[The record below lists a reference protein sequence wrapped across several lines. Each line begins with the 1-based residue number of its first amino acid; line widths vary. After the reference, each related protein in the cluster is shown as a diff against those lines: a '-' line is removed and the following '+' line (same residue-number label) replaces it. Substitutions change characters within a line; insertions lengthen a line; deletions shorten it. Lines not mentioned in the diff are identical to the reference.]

1 MSWGVHVSGIPVLM
15 QALAPGS
22 DTKLDI
28 DTLEAVAGS
37 APTVE
42 LPAGQVL
49 GQTLADIM
57 VAIKLQES
65 KSAGR
70 RLIKVHHPLGT
81 MHSNAFS
88 MQTIETAKLTLLPA
102 WRSHCLAFCPV
113 TKKTKRHSYSIH
125 IRHSRVLLYV
135 SLRRAD
141 GAHAGRWGASQQPEG
156 V

>member
-1 MSWGVHVSGIPVLM
+1 MGLGSTLQPPSVTPLHA

-37 APTVE
+37 APLVE

-49 GQTLADIM
+49 GQTLTDVM

-70 RLIKVHHPLGT
+70 RLIKVPLSNNVQLSVSYVSQGHRWSSGIGPLG
-81 MHSNAFS
+81 
-88 MQTIETAKLTLLPA
+88 
-102 WRSHCLAFCPV
+102 RSPPW
-113 TKKTKRHSYSIH
+113 S
-125 IRHSRVLLYV
+125 
-135 SLRRAD
+135 
-141 GAHAGRWGASQQPEG
+141 
-156 V
+156 